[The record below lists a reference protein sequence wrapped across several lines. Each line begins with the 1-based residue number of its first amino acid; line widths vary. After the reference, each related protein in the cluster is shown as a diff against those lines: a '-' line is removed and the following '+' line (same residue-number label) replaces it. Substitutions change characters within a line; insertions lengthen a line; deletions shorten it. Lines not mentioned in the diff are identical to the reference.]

1 MQERTIPKSL
11 AAVVAEL
18 EAGQKRLINQEE
30 IAKAAGLQPRTRET
44 RKLVERL
51 RAHGW
56 IRALPVRGAYEFL
69 PAEAGPHPS
78 GDRWTELRAAL
89 KRDPNLPVQVVLH
102 SAVFMR
108 GLADRFPVPD
118 QVAVGRETISRGL
131 GSVYNVIR
139 TTPAR
144 LGGATLDDGIP
155 VSTVE
160 RLPLE
165 VVWWWSEAGD
175 LRNPEHWVG
184 EALRKSDQDRL
195 IELAVAQGPTMVARC
210 GYLAERFGA
219 VEIAKR
225 LEGLPRRGPTWIGS
239 RSKPSRFSSRWKVY
253 DSVGVARDSR

>member
-1 MQERTIPKSL
+1 MQERTIPRSL

-18 EAGQKRLINQEE
+18 EAGQKRLVNQAE

-69 PAEAGPHPS
+69 PAEAAPHPS
-78 GDRWTELRAAL
+78 GDPWTELRAAL
-89 KRDPNLPVQVVLH
+89 QRNPSLPIQVVLH
-102 SAVFMR
+102 SAAFMR

-131 GSVYNVIR
+131 ASVYNVIR

-184 EALRKSDQDRL
+184 EALRRSDQDRL
-195 IELAVAQGPTMVARC
+195 TELAVAQGPTMVARC

-219 VEIAKR
+219 PEITKR
-225 LEGLPRRGPTWIGS
+225 LDGVPRRGPTWIGP
-239 RSKPSRFSSRWKVY
+239 RSKPSSFNSRWKVY
-253 DSVGVARDSR
+253 DSLGVAGGGR

>member
-11 AAVVAEL
+11 ATVVAEL
-18 EAGQKRLINQEE
+18 EAGQKRLINQAE
-30 IAKAAGLQPRTRET
+30 IAKAAGLQPSTRET

-56 IRALPVRGAYEFL
+56 IRALPVRGSYEFL

-89 KRDPNLPVQVVLH
+89 KRDPMLPAQVVLH
-102 SAVFMR
+102 SAAFIR
-108 GLADRFPVPD
+108 GFADRFPIPD

-131 GSVYNVIR
+131 ASVYNVIR
-139 TTPAR
+139 TGPAR
-144 LGGATLDDGIP
+144 LGGATVEDGVP

-165 VVWWWSEAGD
+165 VVWWWDEAGD

-195 IELAVAQGPTMVARC
+195 TELAVAQGPTMVARC

-219 VEIAKR
+219 LEIAKR
-225 LEGLPRRGPTWIGS
+225 LEGLQRRGPTWIGP
-239 RSKPSRFSSRWKVY
+239 RSKPSNFNSRWKAY
-253 DSVGVARDSR
+253 HSVGAAQGSR